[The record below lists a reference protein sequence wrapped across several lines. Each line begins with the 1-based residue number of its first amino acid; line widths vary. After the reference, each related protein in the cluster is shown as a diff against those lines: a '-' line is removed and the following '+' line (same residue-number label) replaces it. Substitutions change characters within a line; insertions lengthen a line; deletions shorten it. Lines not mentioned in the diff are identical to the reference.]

1 MWYTELL
8 CWVTFLLIHINEF
21 FKNSGKFNP
30 VIFLTDRNLFMSN
43 SKRQNLFET
52 TNEELRKAEK
62 RGLKLKS
69 FA

>member
-1 MWYTELL
+1 
-8 CWVTFLLIHINEF
+8 
-21 FKNSGKFNP
+21 
-30 VIFLTDRNLFMSN
+30 MSD

-62 RGLKLKS
+62 RDLKPKS